1 MKWIYSGYAVAV
13 TILLLLGLRVADPT
27 ALQSFRSQ
35 VFDSYQQMDEIK
47 QSDNVVLIN
56 IGEKSLAKYGQYPF
70 PRQYYAQLVIDV
82 AMKNGGVLG
91 WTIMFPEADRFQG
104 DESFAGMMQQNVM
117 NVPGARKNPVNY
129 NVLSQT
135 PSVKGVKSTGP
146 HIGTGTIGPVPAKDY
161 LLTWPNLVTNVPML
175 EVVANGKGVNA
186 SAPQPDN
193 QTRTYPLA
201 ITVGDKIYPSFAV
214 EMLRVQT
221 GKPSY
226 MIKTSEIGIQEVA
239 VPPFDPIVTQPD
251 GTAYVRFNNNFEQI
265 EYEGAD
271 SIPDLKGKWVIV
283 GVTAE
288 GIANPVP
295 TPRGNIY
302 PQQIQAHMLQN
313 FIDGSNITRSQLSAL
328 YELLCGLLTMILIGL
343 VVYRAP
349 LWANIPL
356 TFSILGGIVYYSIH
370 SYTANLVLFDAT
382 FPVLSGFLV
391 FTHSTFNNFWI
402 QFKLRQE
409 IEKQFAGYASPTV
422 VRMLQENPELI
433 KEGMKREVSIC
444 FSDLR
449 GFTPLGESFG
459 DDVKGLTKIMN
470 GYMDAITQP
479 ILDADGMV
487 IKYIGD
493 ASMHIHNAP
502 MEDPN
507 HPSSAVKTGLLMLRA
522 VETFNDKIVKEGRPP
537 VGMGAGINT
546 GLGYIGE
553 MGSTARHSYDILG
566 DAVSTAAR
574 IESKCKEY
582 GCLLLVGGDT
592 YKHTKDKFFYLKVD
606 DLAVKGKTVGIEIY
620 TVLDIKVSKYAKAK
634 QMHEDMHM
642 QYRKQ
647 NFDKAIKLCEQLH
660 DAFEGKMKSYY
671 DMWIERCE
679 FQKTQKLPKDWDGVF
694 IATSK

>member
-1 MKWIYSGYAVAV
+1 MKWLYSGWAVAISIV
-13 TILLLLGLRVADPT
+13 LLTLLKILDPT
-27 ALQSFRSQ
+27 PLQSLRSQ
-35 VFDSYQQMDEIK
+35 TFDAYQQLDEIK
-47 QSDNVVLIN
+47 QSDNIVLIN

-70 PRQYYAQLVIDV
+70 PRQYYAQLLVDL
-82 AMKNGGVLG
+82 AMKNSGPVG
-91 WTIMFPEADRFQG
+91 WTIMFPEKDRFQG
-104 DESFAGMMQQNVM
+104 DDSFASILNQNLV

-129 NVLSQT
+129 NILSQT
-135 PSVKGVKSTGP
+135 PSVKGIKSTGP

-175 EVVANGKGVNA
+175 EVVSNGKGVLA

-214 EMLRVQT
+214 EMLRVHT

-226 MIKTSEIGIQEVA
+226 VIKTSEIGIQEVA
-239 VPPFDPIVTQPD
+239 VPPFDPIVTQPN
-251 GTAYVRFNNNFEQI
+251 GTAYIRFNNTFEEI
-265 EYEGAD
+265 DYEGAE
-271 SIPDLKGKWVIV
+271 SIPDLMGKWVVV

-288 GIANPVP
+288 GVANPVP
-295 TPRGNIY
+295 TPRGNLY
-302 PQQIQAHMLQN
+302 PQHIQAHMLQN
-313 FIDGSNITRSQLSAL
+313 FIDGSNIQRSQLSAVT
-328 YELLCGLLTMILIGL
+328 ELLCAFLSMILIAL

-349 LWANIPL
+349 IWASMPISV
-356 TFSILGGIVYYSIH
+356 SILGGIAYYSVH
-370 SYTANLVLFDAT
+370 SYTANLMLFDAT

-391 FTHSTFNNFWI
+391 FTQASFNNFWV
-402 QFKLRQE
+402 QFKLRAE
-409 IEKQFAGYASPTV
+409 IQKQFAGYASPTV
-422 VRMLQENPELI
+422 VRMLQENPALI

-459 DDVKGLTKIMN
+459 DDVKGLTEIMN

-479 ILDADGMV
+479 VLDADGMI

-502 MEDPN
+502 LEDPN
-507 HPSSAVKTGLLMLRA
+507 HPASAVKTGLLMLKA
-522 VETFNDKIVKEGRPP
+522 VEKFNDKIVAEGRPP

-592 YKHTKDKFFYLKVD
+592 YKHTKNEFFYLKVD

-620 TVLDIKVSKYAKAK
+620 TVLDYAPDKHVKSK
-634 QMHEDMHM
+634 QMHDDMHKH
-642 QYRKQ
+642 YRNQK
-647 NFDKAIKLCEQLH
+647 FDKAINLCELLKSH
-660 DAFEGKMKSYY
+660 FDGRMEGYY
-671 DMWIERCE
+671 DMWIERCK
-679 FQKTQKLPKDWDGVF
+679 FQKTQDLPNDWNGIF
-694 IATSK
+694 IATTK

>member
-1 MKWIYSGYAVAV
+1 MKWLYSGWAVAISIV
-13 TILLLLGLRVADPT
+13 LLTLLKILDPT
-27 ALQSFRSQ
+27 PLQSLRSQ
-35 VFDSYQQMDEIK
+35 TFDAYQQLDEIK
-47 QSDNVVLIN
+47 QSDNIVLIN

-70 PRQYYAQLVIDV
+70 PRQYYAQLLVDL
-82 AMKNGGVLG
+82 AMKNSGPVG

-104 DESFAGMMQQNVM
+104 DESFASILNQNLV

-129 NVLSQT
+129 NILSQT

-175 EVVANGKGVNA
+175 EVVSNGKGVLA

-214 EMLRVQT
+214 EMLRVHT

-226 MIKTSEIGIQEVA
+226 VIKTSEIGIQEVA
-239 VPPFDPIVTQPD
+239 VPPFDPIVTQPN
-251 GTAYVRFNNNFEQI
+251 GTAYIRFNNTFEEI
-265 EYEGAD
+265 DYEGAE
-271 SIPDLKGKWVIV
+271 SIPDLMGKWVVV

-288 GIANPVP
+288 GVANPVP
-295 TPRGNIY
+295 TPRGNLY
-302 PQQIQAHMLQN
+302 PQHIQAHMLQN
-313 FIDGSNITRSQLSAL
+313 FIDGSNIQRSQLSAVT
-328 YELLCGLLTMILIGL
+328 ELLCAFLSMILIAL

-349 LWANIPL
+349 IWASMPISV
-356 TFSILGGIVYYSIH
+356 SILGGIAYYSVH
-370 SYTANLVLFDAT
+370 SYTANLMLFDAT

-391 FTHSTFNNFWI
+391 FTQASFNNFWV
-402 QFKLRQE
+402 QFKLRAE
-409 IEKQFAGYASPTV
+409 IQKQFAGYASPTV
-422 VRMLQENPELI
+422 VRMLQENPALI

-459 DDVKGLTKIMN
+459 DDVKGLTEIMN

-479 ILDADGMV
+479 VLDADVMI

-502 MEDPN
+502 LEDPN
-507 HPSSAVKTGLLMLRA
+507 HPSSAVKTGLLMLKA
-522 VETFNDKIVKEGRPP
+522 VEKFNDKIVAEGRPP

-592 YKHTKDKFFYLKVD
+592 YKHTKNEFFYLKVD

-620 TVLDIKVSKYAKAK
+620 TVLDYAPDKHIKSK
-634 QMHEDMHM
+634 QMHDDMHKH
-642 QYRKQ
+642 YRNQK
-647 NFDKAIKLCEQLH
+647 FDKAINLCELLKSH
-660 DAFEGKMKSYY
+660 FDGRMEGYY
-671 DMWIERCE
+671 DMWIERCK
-679 FQKTQKLPKDWDGVF
+679 FQKTQDLPNDWNGIF
-694 IATSK
+694 IATTK